1 MNFKPLVEQL
11 KLGEINGNVVPLK
24 GGALHSIF
32 KVETSSGNYAIKQ
45 LNPHITVKEN
55 FKKAYELSEVIA
67 EQMFKLHIP
76 AVYSLSF
83 KGSHVIQLEQEYFI
97 IYPFIEG
104 HLLDDKNLAA
114 NHAQHIGSVF
124 ALMHSADIKLS
135 GLEQAPYDYFDD
147 NYWESLIKKTKN
159 PSLSKLL
166 PSILSWNR
174 AYAASIPELNNELVI
189 THRDMHSQNVL
200 WDPENQPHIVD
211 WESAGLM
218 NPMMEV
224 IGYGLEWSGIILQ
237 HKVNTSFFE
246 TFITTYFQNL
256 TRFWQTTPQQ
266 AFTGWLGHCVLAWT
280 EFNIRR
286 MLGEISLNDSEIAKG
301 QEIIESKM
309 IPCLNFIQKNECNL
323 TLMVEKKIK
332 KSNR

>member
-1 MNFKPLVEQL
+1 VEQL
-11 KLGEINGNVVPLK
+11 ELGEIIGNVVSLK
-24 GGALHSIF
+24 GGALHSMF

-55 FKKAYELSEVIA
+55 FQKAYELSEVIA
-67 EQMFKLHIP
+67 ERMFKLQIP

-97 IYPFIEG
+97 IYPFIES
-104 HLLDDKNLAA
+104 HLLNDKNLAA
-114 NHAQHIGSVF
+114 NHAQHIGSIF

-135 GLEQAPYDYFDD
+135 GLEQAHYDYFDD
-147 NYWESLIKKTKN
+147 SYWEKLIKKTKN

-174 AYAASIPELNNELVI
+174 AYAASISDLNNELVI

-200 WDPENQPHIVD
+200 WDTENQPHIVD

-224 IGYGLEWSGIILQ
+224 IGYGLEWGGIILK

-286 MLGEISLNDSEIAKG
+286 MLGEISSNDSEIAKG

-309 IPCLNFIQKNECNL
+309 IPCLNFIQKNERNL

-332 KSNR
+332 NFIPK